1 MSQPW
6 PAAPPPGPP
15 HHGSPAVEPRR
26 RLHPLSPLLHS
37 FKFLAIIIA
46 AISVQGAAQLGLAGF
61 IGTLLMVMPLAMAWS
76 AIVWLVTGYHI
87 IGRELRIYEG
97 VLVRRT
103 RAIPLERLQAVEV
116 VRPLLARA
124 FGLAELRLEVVGGGK
139 TEAPLAFLTVTDA
152 ATLRQRLLA
161 LAGRMGAPAAAPA
174 APVDTGAAPET
185 LQVPPATTPPPPHPP
200 YGHHPPYPP
209 PGAPE
214 PAPAPAAPPAPPPEQ
229 HLHRVI
235 NQEVLVS
242 QLLTPQVMFLPI
254 AVALV
259 VTQYLFGAGALTL
272 VVLASMVVAIIGVI
286 QQPVRR
292 ILSDWNFRLALQ
304 EAGAGVHYPGLRVW
318 HGLTETRTRTVP
330 LHRIQAVG
338 VTWPLLWR
346 ARRWLRA
353 RLDVAGFAMPDQGVA
368 SSDTL
373 LPVGDLA
380 TARRLTSVAL
390 PGVDLTDLPLST
402 PPSRAR
408 WVAPIRQPVLGSG
421 LTDRVFAARDGRV
434 TRQLVVVP
442 YARIQSIRLVQG
454 PLQRQLGLASVHA
467 DTAGSLTAIAH
478 HRDLAEA
485 RWLAAELTRR
495 ARAAR
500 EADRHREPAEREPA
514 PPATGAGEGAD
525 AATDATTTS

>member
-1 MSQPW
+1 VSQPW

-15 HHGSPAVEPRR
+15 HHGPPAAEPRK

-37 FKFLAIIIA
+37 FKFLAVIIA

-87 IGRELRIYEG
+87 VGRELRIYEG

-161 LAGRMGAPAAAPA
+161 LAGRMGGPAAPAAPAAAPA
-174 APVDTGAAPET
+174 APADTGAAPT
-185 LQVPPATTPPPPHPP
+185 PPDVPTVPPPPA
-200 YGHHPPYPP
+200 PP
-209 PGAPE
+209 PGAQ
-214 PAPAPAAPPAPPPEQ
+214 APAPAAPPTPPPEE

-259 VTQYLFGAGALTL
+259 ITQYLFGAGALTL

-304 EAGAGVHYPGLRVW
+304 AAGAGVHHPGLRVR

-346 ARRWLRA
+346 AKRWLRA

-373 LPVGDLA
+373 LPVGDLS

-485 RWLAAELTRR
+485 RWLAAELTQR

-500 EADRHREPAEREPA
+500 EADQHREPAEREPA
-514 PPATGAGEGAD
+514 PPATGTGEDAD